1 MLNYLTLIFA
11 CQLAGEAFVA
21 ATGIPVPGPVM
32 GMVLLF
38 AGLLVRGSIPK
49 DLDTVSG
56 ALLSNLSLL
65 FVPAG
70 TGIMVHLGLLA
81 GDGIAVSVALVVSTV
96 ATIAVTGLVMQALTA
111 KKRKDQSDAG

>member
-32 GMVLLF
+32 GMALLF
-38 AGLLVRGSIPK
+38 AGLAIKGSIPK

-56 ALLSNLSLL
+56 ALLNNLSLL

-111 KKRKDQSDAG
+111 KKRGSEPDAG

>member
-1 MLNYLTLIFA
+1 MLNYLTLIFF
-11 CQLAGEAFVA
+11 CQLVGEAFVA
-21 ATGIPVPGPVM
+21 ATGLPVPGPVL

-38 AGLLVRGSIPK
+38 AGLSIRGSIPK

-70 TGIMVHLGLLA
+70 TGGILHFQLLGQALLPLGL
-81 GDGIAVSVALVVSTV
+81 ALVVSTL
-96 ATIAVTGLVMQALTA
+96 ATIAVTGLLMQWLG
-111 KKRKDQSDAG
+111 AGSADG